1 MQNPFSA
8 FVDDSTEGGDDSVVD
23 GAENVER
30 RREELEALEAIYGEE
45 KVWVEGDGGDA
56 LGVVCV
62 TLEPAAWAA
71 AAAPPRVTVACR
83 RPRGYPESRPLAFD
97 VRVAAADRAAVPT
110 KTLTGLRARLD
121 GVARSLVGDVA
132 IHALCAEA
140 VEALDAL
147 EETARPLDEQMA
159 LREARER
166 ETAAARDGAARRAAE
181 DARRARDAEH
191 RARVASNLED
201 ERGALQRRAQPLRLD
216 SLEGDFAR
224 GSLSSDESEGPL
236 GRGDDRES
244 SRFHADFK
252 EVGVLG
258 RGGCGEVCRCL
269 NRLDRR
275 TYAIKK
281 VRLRRGATRRD
292 AKRQLREVEAL
303 AAVSHPHVV
312 RYYQAWIEGLE
323 APREP
328 EMAFEDFDLCQN
340 FSEDDGS
347 DSSSDDDDALGS
359 STRAS
364 AVDRKF
370 GGCLYIQMEYC
381 ATTLRQAI
389 DSGRLA
395 GCREDAWRLLRQII
409 EALAY
414 LHGLKLVHRD
424 LKPANVL
431 LDAAQNVARGVPRPR
446 RHSRDSDREKSV
458 TGAPGRSSSATWA
471 SRRPSRTTT
480 TARPRATSR
489 RAARVLR
496 TFRSAGRGC
505 QIAKAEPRQ
514 HHHRGPASP
523 KQPPRRPMTLEK

>member
-1 MQNPFSA
+1 M
-8 FVDDSTEGGDDSVVD
+8 
-23 GAENVER
+23 
-30 RREELEALEAIYGEE
+30 
-45 KVWVEGDGGDA
+45 
-56 LGVVCV
+56 
-62 TLEPAAWAA
+62 
-71 AAAPPRVTVACR
+71 
-83 RPRGYPESRPLAFD
+83 
-97 VRVAAADRAAVPT
+97 
-110 KTLTGLRARLD
+110 
-121 GVARSLVGDVA
+121 
-132 IHALCAEA
+132 
-140 VEALDAL
+140 
-147 EETARPLDEQMA
+147 
-159 LREARER
+159 
-166 ETAAARDGAARRAAE
+166 
-181 DARRARDAEH
+181 
-191 RARVASNLED
+191 
-201 ERGALQRRAQPLRLD
+201 
-216 SLEGDFAR
+216 
-224 GSLSSDESEGPL
+224 
-236 GRGDDRES
+236 
-244 SRFHADFK
+244 
-252 EVGVLG
+252 
-258 RGGCGEVCRCL
+258 
-269 NRLDRR
+269 
-275 TYAIKK
+275 
-281 VRLRRGATRRD
+281 
-292 AKRQLREVEAL
+292 
-303 AAVSHPHVV
+303 

-359 STRAS
+359 STRTS

-395 GCREDAWRLLRQII
+395 GRREDAWRLLRQII

-446 RHSRDSDREKSV
+446 RADRDGTS
-458 TGAPGRSSSATWA
+458 GRSSSATSA

-496 TFRSAGRGC
+496 TCRSAGGGC

-523 KQPPRRPMTLEK
+523 KPPPRRPMTLEK